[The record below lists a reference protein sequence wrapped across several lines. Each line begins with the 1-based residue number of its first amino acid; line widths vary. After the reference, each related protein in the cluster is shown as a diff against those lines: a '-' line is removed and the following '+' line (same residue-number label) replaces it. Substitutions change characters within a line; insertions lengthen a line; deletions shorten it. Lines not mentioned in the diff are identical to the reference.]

1 MFERPDNN
9 NIYPGPEGI
18 YAGRLEKDLR
28 RSLGEKSI
36 DITRAGKDILAAL
49 DRDQIREV
57 LSVLK
62 NNTGMSIDV
71 LRNLRIIWE
80 DNESF
85 LLCEMMASEY
95 DHSIIL
101 KIGYSGQ
108 PAYRRLL
115 EEIGGYFRIPAYMDP
130 GERSGEEDYD
140 LEIPGSMLAGCS
152 GIDLGLV
159 FDEDIIDHVSIGMG
173 PSKALKRDFFRGL
186 EIDQL
191 ISYMGRFDHGAG
203 IFPELA
209 FCLGIEALLQ
219 LEVPRRAEYLRMII
233 SELFRITSHL
243 DVLSRLAQVLG
254 NDMAASM
261 MMTERENLLG
271 LVELVTG
278 ARVIPNFIRIGGVS
292 SRVGSDVLKKIKRR
306 STAFLK
312 SFAGIERMIINDFTL
327 VERLRHTGVISR
339 DQAGSW
345 GLSGPSLRASG
356 PRHDLRKVPGY
367 GTYRD
372 IHFTI
377 PYARGGSCLDR
388 IGIRAKEIYQSVKI
402 IIQAADRIPSGAA
415 IKRINLAHLDFKP
428 GYFTSSVECPHGLL
442 KLFAGVEGNRLTAFT
457 VMGSSGPA
465 LSAAADLLK
474 GNSVDDIEI
483 IMASLDISG
492 GELLDYV

>member
-1 MFERPDNN
+1 MFEKPDD
-9 NIYPGPEGI
+9 NIYPGQGGI

-28 RSLGEKSI
+28 RSLGEKTI
-36 DITRAGKDILAAL
+36 DITRAGKDILAVL

-62 NNTGMSIDV
+62 NNAGLSIDV

-80 DNESF
+80 DNKSF
-85 LLCEMMASEY
+85 LLCEMRASEY
-95 DHSIIL
+95 DQSIIL

-115 EEIGGYFRIPAYMDP
+115 EEIGGYYRVPAYTDP
-130 GERSGEEDYD
+130 GGRAGGEAYD
-140 LEIPGSMLAGCS
+140 LKIPGSMLAGCS
-152 GIDLGLV
+152 AIDLGLV
-159 FDEDIIDHVSIGMG
+159 LDKDAIDYISISTG
-173 PSKALKRDFFRGL
+173 PSKALRRDFFRGL

-191 ISYMGRFDHGAG
+191 ISYMGRFDHSAG

-219 LEVPRRAEYLRMII
+219 LEVPRRAEYLRMIM

-243 DVLSRLAQVLG
+243 DLLSRLAQILG
-254 NDMAASM
+254 NDMAANII
-261 MMTERENLLG
+261 MTERENLLG
-271 LVELVTG
+271 LVELAAG

-306 STAFLK
+306 SAAFLK
-312 SFAGIERMIINDFTL
+312 RFAGIERMIMNDFTL
-327 VERLRHTGVISR
+327 IERLSPSGVISR
-339 DQAGSW
+339 DQALSW

-356 PRHDLRKVPGY
+356 PRHDLRKLPGY

-372 IHFTI
+372 IHFTM
-377 PYARGGSCLDR
+377 PYARGGSSLDR
-388 IGIRAKEIYQSVKI
+388 IGIRIKEIYQSVKI
-402 IIQAADRIPSGAA
+402 IMQAVDRIPSGAA

-442 KLFAGVEGNRLTAFT
+442 KIFAGVAENRLTAFT
-457 VMGSSGPA
+457 VMGPSGPA
-465 LSAAADLLK
+465 LSAASELLK
-474 GNSVDDIEI
+474 GNNVDDIEI
-483 IMASLDISG
+483 MMASLDISG